1 MSYGQPMMP
10 GAIPGYPPG
19 PPNPNF
25 MNLLDCMLQDKFNQF
40 EIRLLSKLANLQ
52 GQSASTTSDVE
63 LKENLIRIEEKITT
77 FPVLFAKLEE
87 QIKSNEVKSEQKN
100 STTKPGG
107 ININLLPQKTSQA
120 FGTIND
126 GPSLTDLVKTT
137 DDILDLVRAIDVKV
151 DENQVKVLALEAKIN
166 SLQQQSKAKEK
177 CANTSFNIASLMNE
191 KDNSDSSSDLRV
203 LLDQKLVPVQ
213 AVSDKL
219 DMLIKQVTFD

>member
-1 MSYGQPMMP
+1 MP

-25 MNLLDCMLQDKFNQF
+25 MNVLECMLQEKFSQF
-40 EIRLLSKLANLQ
+40 EIRLLGKLASLQ
-52 GQSASTTSDVE
+52 GQASTTSDSE
-63 LKENLIRIEEKITT
+63 LKEILIRIEEKVTS
-77 FPVLFAKLEE
+77 FPFLFGKLEE
-87 QIKSNEVKSEQKN
+87 QIRSNEVKSEQKN
-100 STTKPGG
+100 STSKPGG
-107 ININLLPQKTSQA
+107 ININLLPQKAPQGFVT
-120 FGTIND
+120 TND

-166 SLQQQSKAKEK
+166 SLQQQSKANDS
-177 CANTSFNIASLMNE
+177 CPSTSFNIASLMKE
-191 KDNSDSSSDLRV
+191 KDNSDSSDLRV

-219 DMLIKQVTFD
+219 DMLIKQVTLDIIL